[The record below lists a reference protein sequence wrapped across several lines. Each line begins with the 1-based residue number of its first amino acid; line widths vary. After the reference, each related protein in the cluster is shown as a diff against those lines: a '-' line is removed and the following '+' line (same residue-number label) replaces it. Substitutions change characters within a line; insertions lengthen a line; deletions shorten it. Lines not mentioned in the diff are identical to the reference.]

1 LSGSLASSCEVSRRT
16 LRITNPERADF
27 PSGRSADE
35 LCVTDL
41 ADVIWAV
48 QMNTVVPSLEH
59 PGPPTWSTPTSG
71 ASIWTQPRHRV
82 RAGPA
87 GGGGGTGG
95 ARRSGTVARVKSPG
109 SASGTSSQRSG
120 GGHHR
125 LGYALHRVGDVHAG
139 IDDAAFSLEPL
150 LD

>member
-71 ASIWTQPRHRV
+71 ASIWTQP
-82 RAGPA
+82 
-87 GGGGGTGG
+87 GTGFAQ
-95 ARRSGTVARVKSPG
+95 ARQVAVVVQEVLAARAQWPG
-109 SASGTSSQRSG
+109 
-120 GGHHR
+120 
-125 LGYALHRVGDVHAG
+125 
-139 IDDAAFSLEPL
+139 
-150 LD
+150 